1 MSENF
6 LITKEGYNKLK
17 AEIENLKNVQR
28 PNIIIAVATA
38 RELGDLKENAEYHS
52 SREKQSMIEAMIAN
66 LEDKMVRAEL
76 VDVPSLSGD
85 VVRFGATVKLENSEN
100 NKKVLYKIVSEYEAD
115 IDIGLI
121 SNTSPVA
128 KALMGKR
135 VGDEVEI
142 QTPGGVVDYEILEI
156 CFK

>member
-76 VDVPSLSGD
+76 VDVSSLSGD

-121 SNTSPVA
+121 SNASPVA

>member
-1 MSENF
+1 MEIF

-17 AEIENLKNVQR
+17 AEIEDLKNVQR

-66 LEDKMVRAEL
+66 FEDKLARAEL
-76 VDVPSLSGD
+76 VDIAALSGD
-85 VVRFGATVKLENSEN
+85 IIRFGATVKLENSEN
-100 NKKVLYKIVSEYEAD
+100 EKKVIYKIVSEYEAD
-115 IDIGLI
+115 IDAGLI

-128 KALMGKR
+128 KALMGKE
-135 VGDEVEI
+135 VGDQVEI
-142 QTPGGVVDYEILEI
+142 TTPGGTVDYEILEI
-156 CFK
+156 YFK

>member
-1 MSENF
+1 MSEKF

-66 LEDKMVRAEL
+66 FEDKLARAEL
-76 VDVPSLSGD
+76 VDIASLSGD
-85 VVRFGATVKLENSEN
+85 MVRFGATVKLENSEN
-100 NKKVLYKIVSEYEAD
+100 EKKVIYKIVSEYEAD
-115 IDIGLI
+115 IDAGLI

-128 KALMGKR
+128 QALMGKKI
-135 VGDEVEI
+135 GDEVEI
-142 QTPGGVVDYEILEI
+142 KTPGGIVAYEILEI
-156 CFK
+156 FFK

>member
-1 MSENF
+1 
-6 LITKEGYNKLK
+6 
-17 AEIENLKNVQR
+17 
-28 PNIIIAVATA
+28 
-38 RELGDLKENAEYHS
+38 
-52 SREKQSMIEAMIAN
+52 
-66 LEDKMVRAEL
+66 MVRAEL

>member
-85 VVRFGATVKLENSEN
+85 LVRFGATVKLENSEN

>member
-1 MSENF
+1 MSEKF

-66 LEDKMVRAEL
+66 FEDKLARAEL
-76 VDVPSLSGD
+76 VDIASLSGD
-85 VVRFGATVKLENSEN
+85 MVRFGATVKLENSEN
-100 NKKVLYKIVSEYEAD
+100 EKKVIYKIVSEYEAD
-115 IDIGLI
+115 IDAGLI

-128 KALMGKR
+128 QALMGKKI
-135 VGDEVEI
+135 GAEVEI
-142 QTPGGVVDYEILEI
+142 KTPGGIVAYEILEI
-156 CFK
+156 FFK